1 MSAVLVEAGA
11 DKGAI
16 WHFGE
21 PNKEQKE
28 LAAGK
33 AWADLSHRGVI
44 SISGKD
50 RLSWLHSLTTQHLEQ
65 LPVAK
70 WIDALILDPQGHVI
84 DQLFLVDD
92 GATTWI
98 HTEAV
103 RIAPLLD
110 YLNKMK
116 FMLDVDVKDESSNY
130 AVLRA
135 PGKGDEIGGPYA
147 LMPRSELTETKE
159 AFNKSH
165 TQVGIWALEALR
177 VAQGRARLLF
187 EVDHKSIPN
196 ELGFLNKAVHMN
208 KGCYRGQETVAKVF
222 NLGQPPRKLVL
233 LHLDGSM
240 VVMPESGAKL
250 FDGDKEVGFIGT
262 VARHFELGPIALAAI
277 KRNIPSSAVLTAGG
291 VSASISEEIGLRAI

>member
-1 MSAVLVEAGA
+1 MSAVLVEAGP

-28 LAAGK
+28 LVSGNG
-33 AWADLSHRGVI
+33 WADLSHRAVI

-50 RLSWLHSLTTQHLEQ
+50 RLTWLHALITQHLEKLTPGDWQ
-65 LPVAK
+65 E
-70 WIDALILDPQGHVI
+70 ALILDAQGHIVE
-84 DQLFLVDD
+84 QLFLVDD
-92 GATTWI
+92 GGTTWI
-98 HTEAV
+98 HTEAQRV
-103 RIAPLLD
+103 EPLIE
-110 YLNKMK
+110 YLEKMK
-116 FMLDVDVKDESSNY
+116 FMLDVQVKDQSNNY

-135 PGKGDEIGGPYA
+135 AGVADNLGGPYA
-147 LMPRSELTETKE
+147 LVPRGELGDTVI
-159 AFNKSH
+159 AFNKAH
-165 TQVGIWALEALR
+165 TQVGIWAVEALR

-196 ELGFLNKAVHMN
+196 ELGFLNKAVHMQ

-240 VVMPESGAKL
+240 VELPEHGAKITL
-250 FDGDKEVGFIGT
+250 DGKEIGYIGT
-262 VARHFELGPIALAAI
+262 VARHFELGPIALGVI
-277 KRNIPSSAVLTAGG
+277 KRNIPQQAQLLAGN
-291 VSASISEEIGLRAI
+291 VPASIYEEITSK

>member
-1 MSAVLVEAGA
+1 MSAVLVESGP

-28 LAAGK
+28 LVSGNG
-33 AWADLSHRGVI
+33 WADLSHRAVI

-50 RLSWLHSLTTQHLEQ
+50 RLIWLHALTTQHLEKLTPGDWQ
-65 LPVAK
+65 E
-70 WIDALILDPQGHVI
+70 ALILDTQGHIVE
-84 DQLFLVDD
+84 QLFLVDD
-92 GATTWI
+92 GTTTWI
-98 HTEAV
+98 HTESE
-103 RIAPLLD
+103 RSAPLIE
-110 YLNKMK
+110 YLEKMK
-116 FMLDVDVKDESSNY
+116 FMLDVQVKDQSNNY

-135 PGKGDEIGGPYA
+135 AGAADNVGGPYA
-147 LMPRSELTETKE
+147 LVPRAELSDTFS
-159 AFNKSH
+159 AFNKAH
-165 TQVGIWALEALR
+165 TQVGIWALEAFR

-196 ELGFLNKAVHMN
+196 ELGFLNKAVHMQ

-240 VVMPESGAKL
+240 VELPEHGAKITL
-250 FDGDKEVGFIGT
+250 DDKEIGYIGT
-262 VARHFELGPIALAAI
+262 VARHFELGPIALGVI
-277 KRNIPSSAVLTAGG
+277 KRNTQQGAQLLAGN
-291 VSASISEEIGLRAI
+291 VPASIYEEISSK

>member
-1 MSAVLVEAGA
+1 MSAVLVESGP
-11 DKGAI
+11 DRGAI

-28 LAAGK
+28 LVSGHG
-33 AWADLSHRGVI
+33 WADLSHKAVI

-50 RLSWLHSLTTQHLEQ
+50 RLTWLHALTTQHLEKLAPGHWQ
-65 LPVAK
+65 E
-70 WIDALILDPQGHVI
+70 ALILDSQGHIVEH
-84 DQLFLVDD
+84 LFLVDD
-92 GATTWI
+92 GSTTWI
-98 HTEAV
+98 HTEAQRV
-103 RIAPLLD
+103 EPLIE
-110 YLNKMK
+110 YLEKMK
-116 FMLDVDVKDESSNY
+116 FMLDVQVTDQSNNY

-135 PGKGDEIGGPYA
+135 AGVADNLGGPYA
-147 LMPRSELTETKE
+147 LVPRGELSDTVS
-159 AFNKSH
+159 AFNKAH

-196 ELGFLNKAVHMN
+196 ELGFLNKAVHMQ

-240 VVMPESGAKL
+240 VELPEHGTKITL
-250 FDGDKEVGFIGT
+250 EDKEIGYIGT
-262 VARHFELGPIALAAI
+262 VARHYELGPIAFGVI
-277 KRNIPSSAVLTAGG
+277 KRNTPQQAQLLAGN
-291 VSASISEEIGLRAI
+291 VSASIYEEITSK